1 MYMLSYIGVC
11 VCVCLLMHI
20 GVCVCVNW
28 RLCQC
33 IHVCRGCRY
42 WWPCLFG
49 GGGGD
54 ELCKR
59 GGRDY
64 LGMWF
69 VGKKWGGGW
78 VS

>member
-1 MYMLSYIGVC
+1 MCVEGADIG
-11 VCVCLLMHI
+11 
-20 GVCVCVNW
+20 G
-28 RLCQC
+28 
-33 IHVCRGCRY
+33 HVC
-42 WWPCLFG
+42 WG
-49 GGGGD
+49 GGGE

-64 LGMWF
+64 LGTWF